1 MATKQSEIDAL
12 RDLATRLGPE
22 SYIGPWILDSLPWI
36 ADQMRSD
43 MPLQTAA
50 DMALASERAQGRIIS
65 SAEDKAQS
73 IIRQADAQAA
83 VLLADAKRRAAAED
97 ARVERWRNEAQSAL
111 ARLSASL

>member
-22 SYIGPWILDSLPWI
+22 SYIGPWIMDALPWI
-36 ADQMRSD
+36 ADQIRSD

-50 DMALASERAQGRIIS
+50 DMSLASERAQGRIIG

-83 VLLADAKRRAAAED
+83 VLLADAKRRAAAEA
-97 ARVERWRNEAQSAL
+97 ARVERWRNDAQRAL

>member
-1 MATKQSEIDAL
+1 
-12 RDLATRLGPE
+12 
-22 SYIGPWILDSLPWI
+22 
-36 ADQMRSD
+36 

-50 DMALASERAQGRIIS
+50 DMAQASERAQCRIIS